1 MQVALRLRRPL
12 RGGALGRRGAAV
24 RVMATGSRIFPPVF
38 ERRWMS
44 RSGRRR
50 RNHCSTLTVEEWGSD
65 MCGFDS

>member
-24 RVMATGSRIFPPVF
+24 RVMATGSRIFPLVF

-44 RSGRRR
+44 RSGRRS
-50 RNHCSTLTVEEWGSD
+50 RNHCSTSVVEEWGSD